1 MPARYATLRMRIAC
15 MSRRKLK
22 STRMGSMFKKFMCV
36 TVIVATT
43 SSLSACADDV
53 KEPKCSDLKRND
65 TEMLKKQE
73 AKYPELM
80 RQLRDKCPNQGT
92 GGFVPSTATK
102 GLIR

>member
-1 MPARYATLRMRIAC
+1 
-15 MSRRKLK
+15 
-22 STRMGSMFKKFMCV
+22 MFKKIMCV
-36 TVIVATT
+36 TAIVAAT
-43 SSLSACADDV
+43 SSLLACADDV
-53 KEPKCSDLKRND
+53 QEPKCSDLKRND

>member
-1 MPARYATLRMRIAC
+1 MLKKISYVAAMIA
-15 MSRRKLK
+15 
-22 STRMGSMFKKFMCV
+22 
-36 TVIVATT
+36 AT

-65 TEMLKKQE
+65 VETLKKQE

>member
-1 MPARYATLRMRIAC
+1 MLKKIIYVTAMIA
-15 MSRRKLK
+15 
-22 STRMGSMFKKFMCV
+22 
-36 TVIVATT
+36 AT

-65 TEMLKKQE
+65 VETLKKQE

>member
-1 MPARYATLRMRIAC
+1 
-15 MSRRKLK
+15 
-22 STRMGSMFKKFMCV
+22 MFKTFMYV
-36 TVIVATT
+36 TVIVAATGA
-43 SSLSACADDV
+43 LSACADDV
-53 KEPKCSDLKRND
+53 KEPTCSDLKRDD
-65 TEMLKKQE
+65 TEVLKKQE

>member
-1 MPARYATLRMRIAC
+1 
-15 MSRRKLK
+15 
-22 STRMGSMFKKFMCV
+22 MFKKFTYV

-80 RQLRDKCPNQGT
+80 RQLRAKCPNQGT